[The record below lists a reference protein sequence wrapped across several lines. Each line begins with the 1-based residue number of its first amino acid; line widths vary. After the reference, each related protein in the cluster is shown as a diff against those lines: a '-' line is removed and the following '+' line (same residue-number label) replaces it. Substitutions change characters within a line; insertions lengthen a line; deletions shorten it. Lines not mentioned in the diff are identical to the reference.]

1 MIPSSVTSING
12 NAFQDCYEI
21 KSAEVPGWSCNI
33 PNFKGVTNLVISPG
47 TLSIVDSAFKGW
59 SGLTSVTIP
68 DSVTSIGSDA
78 FYGCSGLTSVT
89 IPDSVIGIGL
99 GAFSGCAGLEE
110 ITLPFVGSRRGNTGS
125 NAAVF
130 GWIFG
135 ENAYAGGTGI
145 YAPYKSNL
153 YYVPSGLRKVLITD
167 ETVLGY
173 GAFKGCSGLTSV
185 TIPDS
190 VTSIGSDAFY
200 GCSGLTS
207 VHICDLAAWCQISFG
222 SGAANPLSYA
232 HNIYLNGALVT
243 NLTIPD
249 SVTSIG
255 GAAFS
260 GCSGLT
266 SVTIPDS
273 VTSIGGS
280 AFSGCSGL
288 TSVTIPDSVTSIGDY
303 AFRYCSGLTS
313 VTIPDSVTSIGGWA
327 FSGCSSLASVTIPN
341 SVTSFGLWDTAFSD
355 CNNVK
360 NATVPGWSC
369 GIPFDGVTNLVIS
382 PGTTI
387 IKSDAF
393 SNCTNMLNVTIPDS
407 VTSIESNAFYDTP
420 FYNNQPD
427 GLVVLGRILYC
438 MKGNCPVEVTIPNGL
453 VSISPNAFL
462 DCSGLMNLTIPNGV
476 TSIGECAFYNC
487 CSLTSVTI
495 PASVKSIGNWAFEGC
510 NNVKN
515 ATVPGRTCGISFV
528 GVTNLVISSGTTSIR
543 DRAFERCSGLT
554 SVTIPD
560 SVTSIGANAF
570 NGCSGL
576 ERIFASVTIDEAL
589 VGGLDS
595 ALLDKVVWTDVVTGG
610 DAEWAHN
617 KETVHSGIVSW
628 KSGGVADNQ
637 ESWFEMDVDHPGRL
651 SFWWKASSESDGAEI
666 YDYAYLSVD
675 GVPQGSLTDGYL
687 LEGVAIGGKTD
698 WVNVV
703 IDVDGAGPHTIR
715 WTYCK
720 DDVDEADIGEDC
732 VWLDDIVWT
741 PLVSVSYDI
750 GGASGVAPN
759 GVAMLAGTTLT
770 LPDAAGFSWTD
781 HVFDGW
787 SDGENTYL
795 PGETYEV
802 PRTDVTF
809 TAQWIRK
816 SVLTFALNGGSGTA
830 PTTIKE
836 IPGTKVTLP
845 LATGLSKAK
854 HTFGGWNDGAT
865 TYNEGAEYV
874 IGDQD
879 VAFAAVWTANT
890 LAVPVIS
897 SVGVSNGGT
906 IETASATISISA
918 ENGVEIRYTMDGSTP
933 TAASP
938 RYTAPF
944 VADGLNVTI
953 KAIAVR
959 DNYFDSDVATF
970 SFTRK
975 PYSLSECLGMDGTTV
990 TTGGNSSWGRVLG
1003 SEAYD
1008 GVAALKSGT
1017 LGDSQTNWVQ
1027 IVVSGPGTV
1036 SFWWKVSSEG
1046 INRGKR
1052 RDGCLFMVDGV
1063 EAAYS
1068 DGTNNVAWTQVTVEV
1083 DAPGTH
1089 TLKWAY
1095 GKNDN
1100 DTSAGD
1106 DCAWLAEVVWT
1117 QGIDPSVPH
1126 WAIVYENLK
1135 GVANPNPSKY
1145 YEGYGVTFQPL
1156 SDVSGYT
1163 FAGWTPNSI
1172 SASATGDK
1180 TVTANWNWIPEDA
1193 TVEASITGGKP
1204 LNVDANWVRTE
1215 LAQRFGAGKQQ
1226 SFIAKFGDN
1235 LAAALTKK
1243 TGKRDGAGNELAVW
1257 HDYVAGTDP
1266 TDSNSTFK
1274 ATIEF
1279 KNGMPVV
1286 EWEPNL
1292 NSNGEQRV
1300 YTLYGKADLADAWH
1314 TPTNALDR
1322 FFKVD
1327 VAMPLDGTVTFN
1339 VDGGSSVDPIV
1350 VRVGQP
1356 IGELPTPTR
1365 QGYDFLGWFSDAYG
1379 TAVITPE
1386 TIVTDDM
1393 TIYAHWEKI
1402 PLTAENALY
1411 CVVDL
1416 SSGANAASYP
1426 VSYLSEIPAG
1436 GWSDEDK
1443 TSKLVL
1449 RRIEPGTFLM
1459 GGSYQ
1464 VTLTQPYY
1472 IGVFEVTQKQ
1482 YELVAGTTTFN
1493 FSGDTLP
1500 AEMVSYNMIR
1510 GSSNG
1515 AQWPSSSA
1523 VDNSSFLGM
1532 LRARTGIDFD
1542 LPTEAQW
1549 EYACRAG
1556 TTTKYYWGG
1565 AMDGNYYWY
1574 TGNSGGTSHS
1584 VGSTIANAW
1593 GIYDMSGNVWEQC
1606 LDWYGSLSDGVTNPI
1621 GATSGSGRVIRGG
1634 GWFDQSYCGASSNR
1648 NYWDPSVTNNN
1659 IGFRVIFSL

>member
-1 MIPSSVTSING
+1 
-12 NAFQDCYEI
+12 
-21 KSAEVPGWSCNI
+21 
-33 PNFKGVTNLVISPG
+33 
-47 TLSIVDSAFKGW
+47 
-59 SGLTSVTIP
+59 
-68 DSVTSIGSDA
+68 
-78 FYGCSGLTSVT
+78 
-89 IPDSVIGIGL
+89 
-99 GAFSGCAGLEE
+99 
-110 ITLPFVGSRRGNTGS
+110 
-125 NAAVF
+125 
-130 GWIFG
+130 
-135 ENAYAGGTGI
+135 
-145 YAPYKSNL
+145 
-153 YYVPSGLRKVLITD
+153 
-167 ETVLGY
+167 
-173 GAFKGCSGLTSV
+173 
-185 TIPDS
+185 
-190 VTSIGSDAFY
+190 
-200 GCSGLTS
+200 
-207 VHICDLAAWCQISFG
+207 
-222 SGAANPLSYA
+222 
-232 HNIYLNGALVT
+232 
-243 NLTIPD
+243 
-249 SVTSIG
+249 
-255 GAAFS
+255 
-260 GCSGLT
+260 
-266 SVTIPDS
+266 
-273 VTSIGGS
+273 
-280 AFSGCSGL
+280 
-288 TSVTIPDSVTSIGDY
+288 
-303 AFRYCSGLTS
+303 
-313 VTIPDSVTSIGGWA
+313 
-327 FSGCSSLASVTIPN
+327 
-341 SVTSFGLWDTAFSD
+341 
-355 CNNVK
+355 
-360 NATVPGWSC
+360 
-369 GIPFDGVTNLVIS
+369 
-382 PGTTI
+382 
-387 IKSDAF
+387 
-393 SNCTNMLNVTIPDS
+393 MLNVTIPDS